1 MGFASRLSTRLLRRR
16 LRLGSRRGYDA
27 LAPRLLPEPILD
39 LFRRDGLEP
48 LARPPGRP
56 AQRMTRVPLLFG
68 TSVWLV
74 SGPAEV
80 RQVLSA
86 KEAFSNDP
94 TGLRR
99 ISPALPD
106 QALGGLGMCDPPLHT
121 RMRQMLA
128 PEFTAR
134 GLRRL
139 EPAIRD
145 IVAEQLDLMAAAPQP
160 VDLVQ
165 TFAWPVP
172 ARTICELLGVP
183 AADLDTFRR
192 LSTRRFDIVAGLDAQ
207 LGAVSSAQLRLERL
221 IADERRKPGSG
232 LLGTLVTRGADLDDR
247 TLAGLA
253 DGVLTGGLETSAGM
267 ITLGTLLL
275 LRDPTARE
283 RATDGRT
290 VGALT
295 EELLRDLSVVQVAFP
310 RYALTDVEIGSHR
323 VSKGDV
329 VLCSLLRANR
339 RTDAEARAAETG
351 AEARPAET
359 GADGPRGDRRH
370 MAFGHGAHRC
380 LGAELARM
388 ELRIAY
394 QALFERYPRMRLAID
409 ERELPFHGLA
419 MVYGL
424 QRLPVDLGLCDS

>member
-1 MGFASRLSTRLLRRR
+1 
-16 LRLGSRRGYDA
+16 
-27 LAPRLLPEPILD
+27 
-39 LFRRDGLEP
+39 
-48 LARPPGRP
+48 
-56 AQRMTRVPLLFG
+56 MTRVPLLFG

-80 RQVLSA
+80 REVLSA
-86 KEAFSNDP
+86 KEAFSNDL
-94 TGLRR
+94 TRLRH

-160 VDLVQ
+160 VDLVR

-192 LSTRRFDIVAGLDAQ
+192 LSTRRFDIVAGLGAQ

-310 RYALTDVEIGSHR
+310 RYALTDVEIGNHQ

-339 RTDAEARAAETG
+339 RTDAEAGAAGTG
-351 AEARPAET
+351 T
-359 GADGPRGDRRH
+359 GTGTDAPRGDRRH

>member
-1 MGFASRLSTRLLRRR
+1 MGFASRLSACLLRRR
-16 LRLGSRRGYDA
+16 LRRGSRSGCDA
-27 LAPRLLPEPILD
+27 LAPHLLPEPILD

-48 LARPPGRP
+48 LSHPPGCP
-56 AQRMTRVPLLFG
+56 AQKMTRVSLLFG

-80 RQVLSA
+80 RQVLAA
-86 KEAFSNDP
+86 KEMFSNDL
-94 TGLRR
+94 TRLQY

-106 QALGGLGMCDPPLHT
+106 HALGGLGTCDPPLHT

-139 EPAIRD
+139 EPVIRN
-145 IVAEQLDLMAAAPQP
+145 IVAEQLDIMSAAPQP
-160 VDLVQ
+160 VDLVE

-183 AADLDTFRR
+183 AADLDAFRQ
-192 LSTRRFDIVAGLDAQ
+192 LSTRRFDIVAGLGVQ
-207 LGAVSSAQLRLERL
+207 LGAVSSSQLRLERL

-232 LLGTLVTRGADLDDR
+232 LLGTLVNRGADLDDR

-253 DGVLTGGLETSAGM
+253 DGVLTGGLESSAGM
-267 ITLGTLLL
+267 ITLGTLLM
-275 LRDPTARE
+275 LRDPAARE
-283 RATDGRT
+283 RAADGRT

-295 EELLRDLSVVQVAFP
+295 EELLRHLSVVQVAFP
-310 RYALTDVEIGSHR
+310 RYALTDVEIGGHQ

-339 RTDAEARAAETG
+339 HTG
-351 AEARPAET
+351 AGAAAAMT
-359 GADGPRGDRRH
+359 GGARGDQSH
-370 MAFGHGAHRC
+370 VAFGHGAHRC

-409 ERELPFHGLA
+409 EREIPFHGLA

-424 QRLPVDLGLCDS
+424 QRLPVDLGPYNY